1 MAQFHIKLIFFVC
14 FGYTYLLFND
24 YNLLINWRLSFF
36 HIHYIIEVWI
46 KFLSQWISDTSEKRS
61 FWKDQYCPAT
71 CIGICKTWVVLQK
84 PESEIWSFLLQ
95 ANLFGWQFW
104 QISRLISF
112 FMTLKVRKLL
122 QVVSS
127 SGQDI
132 KVVKSTIKVGH
143 LLSNLRRNSDSIS
156 KFRLDSDTLLVTLLS
171 KIRHTNSTQNSDAN
185 SIV

>member
-1 MAQFHIKLIFFVC
+1 MYGTISHKINLFCLFWM
-14 FGYTYLLFND
+14 YLPTFND
-24 YNLLINWRLSFF
+24 YHLLINWEMSFF

-46 KFLSQWISDTSEKRS
+46 KFLSQWTSDTSEKRS

-127 SGQDI
+127 SVQDI
-132 KVVKSTIKVGH
+132 KVVKSTILFEFEFKKMLHWIRNVCFEVYCEKISVEIT
-143 LLSNLRRNSDSIS
+143 LWRNLTS
-156 KFRLDSDTLLVTLLS
+156 
-171 KIRHTNSTQNSDAN
+171 
-185 SIV
+185 

>member
-1 MAQFHIKLIFFVC
+1 M
-14 FGYTYLLFND
+14 
-24 YNLLINWRLSFF
+24 SFF

-46 KFLSQWISDTSEKRS
+46 KFLSQWTSDTSEKRS

-132 KVVKSTIKVGH
+132 KVVKSTILFEFELKKCCTESEMCALKYTVKKFQLKSH
-143 LLSNLRRNSDSIS
+143 CEEILLHKKLI
-156 KFRLDSDTLLVTLLS
+156 LDLQ
-171 KIRHTNSTQNSDAN
+171 TNSMKKQASPQNNFFLYIKIS
-185 SIV
+185 V